1 MSKQLRS
8 QLTRATI
15 STFEDLGFVLP
26 TPDVDEH
33 QAAVALAWRAR
44 VAFRGPVT
52 GWLEVRTTDRVA
64 DELAANMLGSTDAVA
79 PEVKRDALGE
89 IANVVCGNVVP
100 ALGTAA
106 DVFDLNAPE
115 VQALEAGATRSV
127 SEGALVLSIGLDAGR
142 AELELFVE
150 GMTAEEAA

>member
-8 QLTRATI
+8 QLMRATI

-33 QAAVALAWRAR
+33 QAAIALAWRAR
-44 VAFRGPVT
+44 VSFRGPVS
-52 GWLEVRTTDRVA
+52 GWLEVRITDAVA
-64 DELAANMLGSTDAVA
+64 DEVAANMLGITDGVEPA
-79 PEVKRDALGE
+79 VKRDALGE

-100 ALGTAA
+100 ALGTPE

-115 VQALEAGATRSV
+115 VRAIESGATRFG
-127 SEGALVLSIGLDAGR
+127 SEGALVLSIGLEAGR

-150 GMTAEEAA
+150 GMPAEEAA